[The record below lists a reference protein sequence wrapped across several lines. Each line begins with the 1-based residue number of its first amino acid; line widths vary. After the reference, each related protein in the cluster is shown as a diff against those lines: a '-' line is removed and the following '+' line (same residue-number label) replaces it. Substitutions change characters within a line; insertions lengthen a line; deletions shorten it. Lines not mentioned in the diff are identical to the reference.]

1 MNDDKIIVDS
11 LNRKFRVPYPTRL
24 SRAPDDIRIARK
36 SSPWKIYFSMIGTV
50 LPAFFLLYTSL
61 FIIVGIIDQ
70 HPIMTLS
77 GSICSVPLLFIILRL
92 YRPRLIHVKL
102 AYPSEKGQY
111 LHPLP
116 SGGSLQTDV
125 KTELKRY
132 IIRDDSVLDLPPTN
146 QLWLVFISVVV
157 VGIVSSFFF
166 FYSQSLEGVILFAI
180 IAIPLWLIGFSLPV
194 LAWWGTSTQSLG
206 LPTKRR
212 DAETWLLAGMASAF
226 PAFIFNSFAAPAI
239 IPSTFPIWASELC
252 LLALSAPFCEEIFK
266 GIAVALFLPSI
277 KGPKHGFQI
286 GFTVGLGFAL
296 IENFQYIGIS
306 LMGGPLGITITILI
320 RGIGSIPGHAVWAAV
335 TGTAIGWLAKETNF
349 KTKLEWYAKTW
360 SHGALDFIEGMGDDF
375 DGDGDSSGHDGPALD
390 FNSMLERNKSE
401 SVKNE
406 HPWLLLDSSGN
417 VFNQFEIKNL
427 SILDNLEA
435 SNDSS
440 MRSDTPTSSGIMLPK
455 SIYLSLGLAIFGH
468 SFWNATSFLSYFLPE
483 RYGLGETYSLL
494 ISIIW
499 TFILIISIL
508 LIANQL
514 LKGIKITDSQNGIT
528 GE

>member
-1 MNDDKIIVDS
+1 MSDEKIIVDS
-11 LNRKFRVPYPTRL
+11 QNRKFRIPNPIRL
-24 SRAPDDIRIARK
+24 TKAPDDIRIARK

-61 FIIVGIIDQ
+61 FIIVGIMDSN
-70 HPIMTLS
+70 PIMTLS
-77 GSICSVPLLFIILRL
+77 GSLCSLPLLFIILRL

-102 AYPSEKGQY
+102 ASPSVKGQY

-116 SGGSLQTDV
+116 SGGSLQTDM

-146 QLWLVFISVVV
+146 QLWFVFISVVLT
-157 VGIVSSFFF
+157 GIIISVLFF
-166 FYSQSLEGVILFAI
+166 SQSTELFGVLLFVI

-212 DAETWLLAGMASAF
+212 DAESWLLAGMASAF

-239 IPSTFPIWASELC
+239 IPSTFPLWASDLC
-252 LLALSAPFCEEIFK
+252 LLAISAPFCEEIFK

-277 KGPKHGFQI
+277 KGPKHGFQV

-320 RGIGSIPGHAVWAAV
+320 RGIGSIPGHAVWTAV
-335 TGTAIGWLAKETNF
+335 TGTALGWLVKETDF
-349 KTKLEWYAKTW
+349 KTKLEWYANSW
-360 SHGALDFIEGMGDDF
+360 SQDAVDFIEGVGIDF
-375 DGDGDSSGHDGPALD
+375 DGDGDLSGYDGSD
-390 FNSMLERNKSE
+390 ISFNSILEKNNSD
-401 SVKNE
+401 SVKTNS
-406 HPWLLLDSSGN
+406 PWLLLDSSGQI
-417 VFNQFEIKNL
+417 FDQFEIKNF
-427 SILDNLEA
+427 SKSNNL
-435 SNDSS
+435 SNDGLSKTFSS
-440 MRSDTPTSSGIMLPK
+440 FLPSGIMPPK
-455 SIYLSLGLAIFGH
+455 SIFMAIVLAIFGH
-468 SFWNATSFLSYFLPE
+468 SFWNATSYLSYFIPVY
-483 RYGLGETYSLL
+483 YGLGETYSSL

-499 TFILIISIL
+499 TLILILSIL
-508 LIANQL
+508 FIATQL
-514 LKGIKITDSQNGIT
+514 LKGIKILDSNNT
-528 GE
+528 ND

>member
-1 MNDDKIIVDS
+1 MSDDKIIIDS
-11 LNRKFRVPYPTRL
+11 LNRKFRIPYPTKL
-24 SRAPDDIRIARK
+24 PRAPDDIRIARK

-61 FIIVGIIDQ
+61 FIIIGIMDRN
-70 HPIMTLS
+70 PIMTLS
-77 GSICSVPLLFIILRL
+77 GSLCSLPLVFIILRL

-102 AYPSEKGQY
+102 ASPSENGQY

-116 SGGSLQTDV
+116 SGGSLQTDM

-146 QLWLVFISVVV
+146 QLWFVFISVVLT
-157 VGIVSSFFF
+157 GIISSVLFF
-166 FYSQSLEGVILFAI
+166 SQFTELFGVLLFVI

-212 DAETWLLAGMASAF
+212 DAESWLLAGMASAF

-239 IPSTFPIWASELC
+239 IPSTFPLWASDLC
-252 LLALSAPFCEEIFK
+252 LIAISAPFCEEIFK

-277 KGPKHGFQI
+277 KGPKHGFQV

-306 LMGGPLGITITILI
+306 LIGGPLGITITILV

-335 TGTAIGWLAKETNF
+335 TGTALGWLVKDTDF
-349 KTKLEWYAKTW
+349 KIKLEGYAKSW
-360 SHGALDFIEGMGDDF
+360 LKDAVDFIEGVGIDF
-375 DGDGDSSGHDGPALD
+375 DGDGDLSGYDSPDMPFSPNLGKN
-390 FNSMLERNKSE
+390 NSN
-401 SVKNE
+401 SVKTKS
-406 HPWLLLDSSGN
+406 PWLLLDSSGQI
-417 VFNQFEIKNL
+417 FNQFEIKNL
-427 SILDNLEA
+427 TETNNFANNGTPMGSSSIL
-435 SNDSS
+435 
-440 MRSDTPTSSGIMLPK
+440 SSGIMPPK
-455 SIYLSLGLAIFGH
+455 SISMALLLAIFGH
-468 SFWNATSFLSYFLPE
+468 SFWNATSYLSYFLPE
-483 RYGLGETYSLL
+483 RYGLGETYSSL

-499 TFILIISIL
+499 TLILIISIL
-508 LIANQL
+508 FIATQL
-514 LKGIKITDSQNGIT
+514 LKGIKILDSNNT
-528 GE
+528 ND